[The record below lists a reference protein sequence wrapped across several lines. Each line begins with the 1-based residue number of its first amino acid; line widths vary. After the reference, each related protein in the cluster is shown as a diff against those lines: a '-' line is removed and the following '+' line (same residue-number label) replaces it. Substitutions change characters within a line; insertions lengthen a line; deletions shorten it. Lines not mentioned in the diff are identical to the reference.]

1 MNRKLAALVM
11 PPTTAS
17 RSLAHPPGVIL
28 NQIIRTTILLSLT
41 SISLET
47 GATPIIQPSA
57 PGQTSTQLTAEQ
69 AIKIANT
76 SYTPGDAQF
85 MRDMIPHHQQALE
98 MSQLAPNRTNSP
110 EILEIAGRIEAA
122 QGDEIAFMEQWLM
135 SRGESLSRF
144 SDQHEHHTMRGMA
157 TPEQVENLAGASATD
172 FDRQFLTLMITHHE
186 GALHMVEDL
195 MEQPGAAYDPMLF
208 EFTNDVTNDQSKEI
222 ERMHEVLL
230 GLSDDPRARLAPGF
244 DNAEEAIWNLRKVA
258 VLSKPAGFYDPAN
271 PAELPP
277 ERFLP
282 SDSDQDDNSSIL
294 AMANTPDDFSG
305 STSDSHH
312 HDVTHSREPATTG
325 DTKHDTGTMHHTV
338 SSTELE
344 TDNTV
349 ADSTSTGDDE
359 ERDEPEPRS
368 PMLSF
373 SNTDIAF
380 RDDIMVAGS
389 YHGFNIYQLDE
400 SGVPELTASVV
411 CPGGQG
417 DVSIVDHLLIMS
429 VEETRG
435 RVDCGLQGVRAEVS
449 EERFRGLRI
458 FDISELT
465 RPIQVGAV
473 QTCRGSHTHSVVSGP
488 DADGNIIIYNSG
500 ISRVRD
506 EEELPGCFDESPGDD
521 RTALFRIDV
530 IEIPIHNPAEAR
542 IIDSPAVF
550 ADPKT
555 GALAGLWRGGDHGED
570 TQETYRTDQCHD
582 ITVYP
587 ELNIAAGACSGN
599 GILFDITDPRAPER
613 IDAVNDTGFAY
624 WHSATFNND
633 GTKVL
638 FTDEWGGGTR
648 PRCRAYDPLTW
659 GADAIY
665 DILDNKL
672 VFQSHF
678 KIPAPQGETENC
690 VAHNGSIIP
699 VPGRDIFVQAWYQG
713 GVSVV
718 DFTDSANPIEIAY
731 FDRGPIDADDLVT
744 GGYWSTYWYQGK
756 IYGTEII
763 RGIDVL
769 ALVPSEHLTENE
781 IAAAGLADQG
791 NVFNPQQQFPV
802 SWPVAPV
809 VSMAYLDQLVRANPD
824 HAQTLVPLY
833 ETLQAAESLLEKN
846 GQDTTIAS
854 SLTDWAE
861 SPALAQADALRDSL
875 YDLSKRLGVPAPARL
890 ISQTAP

>member
-1 MNRKLAALVM
+1 M
-11 PPTTAS
+11 
-17 RSLAHPPGVIL
+17 
-28 NQIIRTTILLSLT
+28 NQIIRTTVLLYLT

-47 GATPIIQPSA
+47 SATPIIQPSA
-57 PGQTSTQLTAEQ
+57 PGHASTHLTAEQ
-69 AIKIANT
+69 AIEIANT
-76 SYTPGDAQF
+76 SYTQGDAQF

-122 QGDEIAFMEQWLM
+122 QSDEVAFMTQWLT
-135 SRGESLSRF
+135 SRGEPLSR
-144 SDQHEHHTMRGMA
+144 STDHHEHHTMRGMA
-157 TPEQVENLAGASATD
+157 TPEQMENLAGASATD

-186 GALHMVEDL
+186 GALHMVEGL

-230 GLSDDPRARLAPGF
+230 GLSDDPRASLAPGF
-244 DNAEEAIWNLRKVA
+244 NDAEEAIWNLSKVA
-258 VLSKPAGFYDPAN
+258 VLTKPAGFYDPAN

-282 SDSDQDDNSSIL
+282 SDSDRGDNSSML
-294 AMANTPDDFSG
+294 AATKTADDVST
-305 STSDSHH
+305 STSDSRH
-312 HDVTHSREPATTG
+312 HDAMYSHEPATTG
-325 DTKHDTGTMHHTV
+325 DTNRDTGITHHTI
-338 SSTELE
+338 SSTELKTE
-344 TDNTV
+344 NTL
-349 ADSTSTGDDE
+349 AGSASTSDDDKKE
-359 ERDEPEPRS
+359 APEPRS

-389 YHGFNIYQLDE
+389 YHGFNVYQLDDG
-400 SGVPELTASVV
+400 GVPNLMASVV

-417 DVSIVDHLLIMS
+417 DVSIVDHLLVMS

-435 RVDCGLQGVRAEVS
+435 RVDCGLQGVQAEVS

-465 RPIQVGAV
+465 RPTQVGAV

-488 DADGNIIIYNSG
+488 DADGNIIVYNLG

-506 EEELPGCFDESPGDD
+506 EEELSGCFDESPGDD

-530 IEIPIHNPAEAR
+530 IEIPLHNPAEAR

-550 ADPKT
+550 SDPET

-582 ITVYP
+582 ITVFP

-599 GILFDITDPRAPER
+599 GILFDITDPSSPER
-613 IDAVNDTGFAY
+613 IDVVNDTGFAY
-624 WHSATFNND
+624 WHSATFNNE

-648 PRCRAYDPLTW
+648 PRCRAYDPLAW

-665 DILDNKL
+665 DIVDGKL

-678 KIPAPQGETENC
+678 KMPAPQGETENC

-718 DFTDSANPIEIAY
+718 DFTDSANPVEIAY

-769 ALVPSEHLTENE
+769 ALVPSEYLTDNE
-781 IAAAGLADQG
+781 IAAAELANQG
-791 NVFNPQQQFPV
+791 AVFNPQQQFPV

-824 HAQTLVPLY
+824 QAQTLEPLY
-833 ETLQAAESLLEKN
+833 ETLRTAESLLKQN
-846 GQDTTIAS
+846 GQDTTIVS
-854 SLTDWAE
+854 SLIDWAE
-861 SPALAQADALRDSL
+861 SPALAQAEALRDSL
-875 YDLSKRLGVPAPARL
+875 HDLSERLGVPTPTRL
-890 ISQTAP
+890 ISQTGP

>member
-1 MNRKLAALVM
+1 MKLTSALI
-11 PPTTAS
+11 AS
-17 RSLAHPPGVIL
+17 
-28 NQIIRTTILLSLT
+28 LSLT
-41 SISLET
+41 WIVPAL
-47 GATPIIQPSA
+47 ATSSPIIQPGA
-57 PGQTSTQLTAEQ
+57 PGETPRELSAEQ
-69 AIKIANT
+69 AVEIANT

-122 QGDEIAFMEQWLM
+122 QRDEVAFMTQWLT
-135 SRGESLSRF
+135 SRGEPLRRSE
-144 SDQHEHHTMRGMA
+144 DHHEHHTMRGMA
-157 TPEQVENLAGASATD
+157 TPEQMENLADASATD

-244 DNAEEAIWNLRKVA
+244 DDAEEAIWNLRKVA
-258 VLSKPAGFYDPAN
+258 VLKKPAGFYDPAN

-282 SDSDQDDNSSIL
+282 HDSDQGDKNSSL
-294 AMANTPDDFSG
+294 AVANTQDDVSG
-305 STSDSHH
+305 SASHH
-312 HDVTHSREPATTG
+312 HDVTHSHELATTG
-325 DTKHDTGTMHHTV
+325 DTKRDTAGTMHHTI
-338 SSTELE
+338 SATESE
-344 TDNTV
+344 TD
-349 ADSTSTGDDE
+349 STAASNGEDE

-389 YHGFNIYQLDE
+389 YHGFNVYQLDDG
-400 SGVPELTASVV
+400 GVPNLMASVV

-417 DVSIVDHLLIMS
+417 DVSIVDDLLIMS

-435 RVDCGLQGVRAEVS
+435 RVDCGLQGVDAEIS

-458 FDISELT
+458 FDISQLT
-465 RPIQVGAV
+465 QPIQVGAV

-488 DADGNIIIYNSG
+488 DADGNIIVYNSG

-530 IEIPIHNPAEAR
+530 IEIPKDDPAKAR
-542 IIDSPAVF
+542 IIDSPTVF
-550 ADPKT
+550 ADPET
-555 GALAGLWRGGDHGED
+555 GALAGLWRGGDHGDD
-570 TQETYRTDQCHD
+570 TQETSRTDECHD
-582 ITVYP
+582 ITVFP
-587 ELNIAAGACSGN
+587 SLNIAAGACSGN
-599 GILFDITDPRAPER
+599 GILFDITDPRAPQR
-613 IDAVNDTGFAY
+613 IDAVSDTGFAY

-638 FTDEWGGGTR
+638 FTDEWGGGSR

-665 DILDNKL
+665 DIVDGKL
-672 VFQSHF
+672 VFKSHF
-678 KIPAPQGETENC
+678 KMPAPQGETENC
-690 VAHNGSIIP
+690 VAHNGSIVP

-713 GVSVV
+713 GVSVI

-769 ALVPSEHLTENE
+769 ALVQSEHLTENE

-791 NVFNPQQQFPV
+791 AVFNPQQQFPV

-809 VSMAYLDQLVRANPD
+809 VSLAYLDQLIRSHPD
-824 HAQTLVPLY
+824 RAQTLAPLY
-833 ETLQAAESLLEKN
+833 ETLQAAESLLEQN
-846 GQDTTIAS
+846 GQDSTIAS
-854 SLTDWAE
+854 SLIDWAE

-875 YDLSKRLGVPAPARL
+875 YDLSKRLGVPAPTRL